1 MARKKESK
9 TVAQPV
15 AEVPVAQVQEELGSL
30 PAEKLVEMLRQM
42 LEIRRLEE
50 RAAQAYGQ
58 GRIGGFCH
66 LYIGQE
72 AVAVGALATLR
83 PTDTVL
89 TTYRDH
95 GMALT
100 KGIPAK
106 ECFAELFGRVGGCS
120 KGRGGSMHFFS
131 KEKRFLGGHAIVGG
145 HIPLGTGLA
154 FASKYRGEKDVTL
167 CFFGEGAV
175 NNGAFHE
182 SLNLAALWGLP
193 IVYVCENNR
202 YGMGTPVERASSV
215 YDLHKKAAGYDM
227 TNDCLDGMDV
237 LEVYKGLKKSVE
249 AAREGHPS
257 FLEIRT
263 YRFRGHSMSDPIHS
277 HYRTKD
283 EVDEQRERDP
293 IVNLSSR
300 LVEQEILTE
309 DEIKAIDKEVTSSIK
324 AAMDEADSSPEPSPD
339 SVYDYVYKEDPYVN
353 RR

>member
-1 MARKKESK
+1 MASKKASQ
-9 TVAQPV
+9 TV
-15 AEVPVAQVQEELGSL
+15 VP
-30 PAEKLVEMLRQM
+30 PAAKEKGQDLLSSEKLVDMLRQM

-72 AVAVGALATLR
+72 AVAVGALAALK
-83 PTDTVL
+83 PTDSVL

-95 GMALT
+95 GMALA
-100 KGIPAK
+100 KGIPAR

-131 KEKRFLGGHAIVGG
+131 REKNFLGGHAIVGG
-145 HIPLGTGLA
+145 HIPLGTGVA
-154 FASKYRGEKDVTL
+154 FASKYRGRKDVTL

-182 SLNLAALWGLP
+182 SLNLAALWELP
-193 IVYVCENNR
+193 IVYICENNR

-227 TNDCLDGMDV
+227 RNDCLDGMDV
-237 LEVYKGLKKSVE
+237 LEVYRGVKTSVDE
-249 AAREGHPS
+249 AREGHPS

-283 EVDEQRERDP
+283 EVDQHRERDP
-293 IVNLSSR
+293 IVNLSR
-300 LVEQEILTE
+300 LLVEREILTE
-309 DEIKAIDKEVTSSIK
+309 AEIKAVDKEVTSAMK
-324 AAMDEADSSPEPSPD
+324 AAMDEAEKSPEPSPE
-339 SVYDYVYKEDPYVN
+339 SVYDYVYKDDPYVN